1 MRKTDKVV
9 VECDNPDRGYRGIP
23 ESFES
28 VLAAKVLM
36 RDSGETCLASEEREI
51 RDSVRLALCGCA

>member
-1 MRKTDKVV
+1 MQRTDKVV
-9 VECDNPDRGYRGIP
+9 VECDRLERAYRDIP

-28 VLAAKVLM
+28 LLAANLLM
-36 RDSGETCLASEEREI
+36 RDSVETCLASEERET